1 MRNQNKVGKY
11 VLSKTIGQGTFGKVK
26 LALHSPTNEKVAIKI
41 LEKKKLKDSSDIE
54 RISREIKILKKLSHQ
69 NIVQLYE
76 VIETSECIL
85 LILEYACGGELF
97 DYIVAHGRLSEEQA
111 VRFYHQILDAT
122 EYIHQHKVVHRD
134 LKPENLLLDEKNNI
148 KLADFGLSNTY
159 INDQEMDTPCG
170 SPCYAA
176 PEMVSGKSYKG
187 LSVDIWSSGVVL
199 YAMVCGFLP
208 FEDPSTPI
216 LYQKIISG
224 KYEEPEWLSEE
235 VKDLMKK
242 IMNTNPLHRYGIE
255 DIRRHPWMAKGRL
268 EKEELTGIDESVI
281 RDMASFGAESNKVMT
296 FLEGNLKN
304 SLTTLYFLLA
314 KRKKSIVPKPPDT
327 LSNKKIQK
335 MQKIRYIETRKESR
349 PVSRIK
355 ITAKSVTPK
364 TVAERVAN
372 SRTRVRRIVHM
383 PKEPEVSSTKVYKR
397 NSRIYKPIQT
407 NNKLNFSYKI
417 TPRNYENSSRT
428 RNFHSFLTP
437 KS

>member
-1 MRNQNKVGKY
+1 MGKY
-11 VLSKTIGQGTFGKVK
+11 ILNKTIGQGTFGKVK
-26 LALHSPTNEKVAIKI
+26 LAVHSPTSEKVAIKI
-41 LEKKKLKDSSDIE
+41 LEKKKLKDSSDVE

-76 VIETSECIL
+76 VVETSENIL
-85 LILEYACGGELF
+85 LILEYASGGELF
-97 DYIVAHGRLSEEQA
+97 DYIVANGRLTEDQA

-122 EYIHQHKVVHRD
+122 EYIHQNKVVHRD

-159 INDQEMDTPCG
+159 ENQQEMDTPCG

-176 PEMVSGKSYKG
+176 PEMVAGKPYKG
-187 LSVDIWSSGVVL
+187 LPVDIWSSGVVL

-224 KYEEPEWLSEE
+224 KYEEPDWLSASL
-235 VKDLMKK
+235 KDLMKK
-242 IMNTNPLHRYGIE
+242 IMNTNPVNRYTIQE
-255 DIRRHPWMAKGRL
+255 IRRHPWMSKVRL
-268 EKEELTGIDESVI
+268 ESVESTVIDEGVI
-281 RDMASFGAESNKVMT
+281 RDMASFGAESNKVMG

-314 KRKKSIVPKPPDT
+314 KRKKSIVPRPPES
-327 LSNKKIQK
+327 LSSKIIQK
-335 MQKIRYIETRKESR
+335 MHQIRYIETRKESR

-355 ITAKSVTPK
+355 ITAKSVSPK
-364 TVAERVAN
+364 TTNDRSIN
-372 SRTRVRRIVHM
+372 SRSRIRRIVHI
-383 PKEPEVSSTKVYKR
+383 PKEPEVSSTKVYRR
-397 NSRIYKPIQT
+397 NNRIYKPIQT
-407 NNKLNFSYKI
+407 NSKLNFSYKI
-417 TPRNYENSSRT
+417 TPKSYESSNRVK
-428 RNFHSFLTP
+428 NFHNILTP